1 MNGEPRFALARTRA
15 LVALGTGLAAFA
27 VATALGPWQVAVMVG
42 WSTTSAVVVI
52 WTLATV
58 LPLDAVTTAALATR
72 EDDSR
77 TLADVLLTSAAVGSL
92 VSMGFALVKASQT
105 RGGAEAAMTALAIV
119 SVVLSWA
126 MVHTVFTLRYAHL
139 YFLEA
144 RGIDFGECGAPDYH
158 DFAYVAFT
166 IGMTFQV
173 SDTDL
178 TSKAIRR
185 TALRH
190 ALLSYLFGAV
200 IIALAINAVAGL
212 INR

>member
-1 MNGEPRFALARTRA
+1 MPDEPRFALARTRA
-15 LVALGTGLAAFA
+15 LVALGGGLIASAIAAGI
-27 VATALGPWQVAVMVG
+27 GPWQVAVMVG
-42 WSTTSAVVVI
+42 WSATSAVVLVWTIATI
-52 WTLATV
+52 W
-58 LPLDAVTTAALATR
+58 PLDAATTAALATR

-77 TLADVLLTSAAVGSL
+77 PVADALLTSAAVASL
-92 VSMGFALVKASQT
+92 VSMVFALVKASQT
-105 RGGAEAAMTALAIV
+105 RGASQAAMTSLAILT
-119 SVVLSWA
+119 VVLSWA

-139 YFLEA
+139 YFLEG
-144 RGIDFGECGAPDYH
+144 RGIDFGDCGDPDYH

-173 SDTDL
+173 SDTSL

-200 IIALAINAVAGL
+200 VIALAINGVAGL
-212 INR
+212 LNR